1 MTDYHR
7 EGEGISSAGV
17 QELQLKSIKGKN
29 FVWINIDNPTPSI
42 LNSLLEM
49 YHFHHLDVED
59 CISKTQLPKID
70 EYKDYLF
77 IILHFPRYLKEKK
90 FSIPSQVGIFLG
102 RDFLVTVHSGEL
114 KPINRIFQNCK
125 KDEEAHDEY
134 MGGSPTFLLYEI
146 VHALIE
152 NIMLML
158 RRVISEIEE
167 IEDKVFDEKTDAVRE
182 VTELRH
188 NIANIRRVVS
198 SLRVVVHDLEK
209 MIHKFSN
216 GDIGV
221 YFSDLSDYIDKAWA
235 ILEECKETIEIYK
248 DTDFIISS
256 DRTNKI
262 LALLTIVFTLSIPA
276 TILGTFFGMNV
287 NVPGGTGNPWTF
299 MGPYTTFWVI
309 VIVSIL
315 PVFLMYIVFKRL
327 RWL

>member
-134 MGGSPTFLLYEI
+134 MGCSPTFLLYEI